1 MDKLNQYRQI
11 IQAILREKA
20 QLKPI
25 GGDIETEI
33 VFDENNDRYLLVH
46 LGWDGQKRIY
56 SCVIHIEIR
65 DGKIWIQ
72 QNQTDQSLTEILL
85 EQGVAKTDII
95 LGLQP
100 SYVREYLSA

>member
-11 IQAILREKA
+11 IQTILREKA

-56 SCVIHIEIR
+56 SCVIHVEIR

-85 EQGVAKTDII
+85 EQGIAKADII